1 MEGLTTSELLFYGG
15 ISLAG
20 FAALAAVIAA
30 VTLCVSGKRL
40 RARMEREYGK
50 KRH

>member
-15 ISLAG
+15 ISVAVLAT
-20 FAALAAVIAA
+20 LAAVIAII
-30 VTLCVSGKRL
+30 VLCVSGKRL
-40 RARMEREYGK
+40 RARLEREYGK